1 MINCDIEEE
10 WQTQVIEEII
20 TENDFIYF
28 NFPMSLKSNPKY
40 LNKDGSHLSELGN
53 KFFGEYLFKNIIKNE
68 DLISLF

>member
-1 MINCDIEEE
+1 
-10 WQTQVIEEII
+10 
-20 TENDFIYF
+20 
-28 NFPMSLKSNPKY
+28 MSLKSNPKY